1 MQGFKTARATISQ
14 SLIRICKESPEIVK
28 EMVDILENDDDIDCV
43 CACQE
48 NRHESSFAKFCKKTF
63 TNLPTSLPKRTL
75 LTVQAISEHFAK
87 RVKDAILSMGEYYRF
102 SKGIFSWVGFNTKY
116 IPYVAEERKSGK
128 SSFNFSKLLKYG
140 LDGIV
145 AFSTM
150 PLKISSYIGGLTV
163 LLSLVYA
170 IITVIRKLVSNIAV
184 DGFTQLVIL
193 ISFLGGIQ
201 LFTIGIMGEY
211 LAKNYIETKK
221 RPIYIAREIIDYDE
235 NAQI

>member
-1 MQGFKTARATISQ
+1 
-14 SLIRICKESPEIVK
+14 
-28 EMVDILENDDDIDCV
+28 
-43 CACQE
+43 
-48 NRHESSFAKFCKKTF
+48 
-63 TNLPTSLPKRTL
+63 
-75 LTVQAISEHFAK
+75 
-87 RVKDAILSMGEYYRF
+87 MGEYYRF

-193 ISFLGGIQ
+193 ISFWAVFSFSQSELWANILPKIILKQ
-201 LFTIGIMGEY
+201 
-211 LAKNYIETKK
+211 K